1 MASLKGKGQLPF
13 HSNLQ
18 WALAMAMAAFH
29 CFSGPF
35 SDLLLSGF
43 KGLFYESQLSPK
55 AKLLIANDVRIGGLG
70 GVAQNMDNFEAIM
83 HLIAVVDFEADVP
96 GGNWVTVGY
105 RFLPGARLWGCKGG
119 RNEGGGRRV
128 RIGVPGRG
136 V

>member
-1 MASLKGKGQLPF
+1 MW
-13 HSNLQ
+13 NL
-18 WALAMAMAAFH
+18 WKLRKPAARQGEVAH
-29 CFSGPF
+29 CERSENRG
-35 SDLLLSGF
+35 SW
-43 KGLFYESQLSPK
+43 
-55 AKLLIANDVRIGGLG
+55 GG
-70 GVAQNMDNFEAIM
+70 AENMDDFEAIL
-83 HLIAVVDFEADVP
+83 HLIRVATAVDFEADVP

>member
-1 MASLKGKGQLPF
+1 M
-13 HSNLQ
+13 
-18 WALAMAMAAFH
+18 
-29 CFSGPF
+29 
-35 SDLLLSGF
+35 
-43 KGLFYESQLSPK
+43 
-55 AKLLIANDVRIGGLG
+55 LIANEVRIAVLG
-70 GVAQNMDNFEAIM
+70 GVAENMDNFEAIM